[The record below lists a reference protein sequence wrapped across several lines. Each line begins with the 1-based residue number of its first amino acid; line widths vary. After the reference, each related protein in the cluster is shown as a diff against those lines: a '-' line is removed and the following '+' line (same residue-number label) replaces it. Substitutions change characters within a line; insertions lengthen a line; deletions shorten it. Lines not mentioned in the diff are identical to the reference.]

1 MSGLKYKFVW
11 GCLAAPAV
19 LILLIIAAALG
30 LSEYSYREDNA
41 RRPDPMENLA
51 RFHRELKRYQS
62 EHEGRCPPRPGVDG
76 LSELTVLLSD
86 LRVKDDRSADTA
98 YDHVFEASTSYAY
111 VAAGLTGKELD
122 ATMPVIF
129 EKPWNRARV
138 RVLLGDG
145 RIEIPERTGFKNCR
159 EVIVYFRERAKGSSP
174 AWDALL
180 RNAEHIDEYHG
191 RK

>member
-11 GCLAAPAV
+11 GCLATPTV
-19 LILLIIAAALG
+19 LILLIVAASLG
-30 LSEYSYREDNA
+30 VSECSYREDNA

-51 RFHRELKRYQS
+51 RFHRELKRYQT
-62 EHEGRCPPRPGVDG
+62 EHEDRCPPKPGVDG
-76 LSELTVLLSD
+76 LCELTVLLSD

-98 YDHVFEASTSYAY
+98 YDHVFEKSTSYAY

-122 ATMPVIF
+122 GTMPVIF
-129 EKPWNRARV
+129 EKPRNRARI

-145 RIEIPERTGFKNCR
+145 RVEIPDRTDFQNCR
-159 EVIVYFRERAKGSSP
+159 EVVVYFRDRTKGSSS

-180 RNAEHIDEYHG
+180 RNAAHIDRHYG
-191 RK
+191 R